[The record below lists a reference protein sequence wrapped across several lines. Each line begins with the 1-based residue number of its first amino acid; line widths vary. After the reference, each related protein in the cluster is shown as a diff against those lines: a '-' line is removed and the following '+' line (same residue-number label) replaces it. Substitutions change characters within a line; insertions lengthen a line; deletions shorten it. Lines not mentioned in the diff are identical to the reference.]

1 MEKKIILASK
11 SPRRKDIL
19 EIMGVDFE
27 VDVADVDE
35 SVSASLTPVEAVCEI
50 SRRKAEAV
58 VQRHKDEDFIVVS
71 ADTVVVIDGKI
82 IGKPRDTQDA
92 LDILKSLSA
101 RTHHVYTGFTV
112 TDGEKTKTDFE
123 VTQVHFKELD
133 EDDIKRYIATG
144 ECMDKAG
151 AYGIQQKGNLF
162 VEYIHGDYYNVV
174 GFPISKIC
182 VTVKE
187 LFGINL
193 LY

>member
-11 SPRRKDIL
+11 SPRRSEIL
-19 EIMGVDFE
+19 SVMGVDFE
-27 VDVADVDE
+27 TDVADADE
-35 SVSASLTPVEAVCEI
+35 SVDSSLSPVEAVCEI

-58 VQRHKDEDFIVVS
+58 VPRHIGEEFIVIS

-82 IGKPRDTQDA
+82 IGKPKDEEDA
-92 LDILKSLSA
+92 FNIIKSLSG
-101 RTHHVYTGFTV
+101 RTHRVYTGFTV
-112 TDGEKTKTDFE
+112 TDGNKAKTDFE
-123 VTQVHFKELD
+123 VTDVHFKNLCD
-133 EDDIKRYIATG
+133 DDIRRYVATG
-144 ECMDKAG
+144 ESADKAG

-182 VTVKE
+182 VTIKE